1 MCDSELR
8 YIHTVEAKMLR
19 LSGPGCSKL
28 FHTKTA
34 VSHVALHKRN
44 SGAENGRELFKHW
57 KDSASLVVCNEKNFL
72 L

>member
-1 MCDSELR
+1 
-8 YIHTVEAKMLR
+8 MLR